1 MICIL
6 LVINHKK
13 LISLF
18 KFVDTG
24 KGFTGTQSEYVNIT
38 HVDCSTMAICE
49 ADVVLNKPIEEGAEH
64 ILSLVVK
71 DTKGETTVVESVLKG
86 TAPLGA
92 FIG

>member
-1 MICIL
+1 
-6 LVINHKK
+6 
-13 LISLF
+13 
-18 KFVDTG
+18 
-24 KGFTGTQSEYVNIT
+24 
-38 HVDCSTMAICE
+38 MAICE